1 MASGSPEELK
11 EMMQM
16 KAELRLVVLG
26 TREQTDT
33 ILQEIEGI
41 ESYEIEEAEEADS
54 VKIRLDIAG
63 NQDIRKELSMAL
75 SGAGLPILSMN
86 RTEKSLED
94 IFLELT
100 DTETEE
106 GGENEKN
113 NAADDITEEK
123 EDTGD
128 VSDL

>member
-1 MASGSPEELK
+1 
-11 EMMQM
+11 MMQM
-16 KAELRLVVLG
+16 KVELRLVVLG
-26 TREQTDT
+26 TNEQTDK
-33 ILQEIEGI
+33 ILQEMEGI
-41 ESYEIEEAEEADS
+41 ESYEIEDAEEADC

-63 NQDIRKELSMAL
+63 NKDIRKELSVAL

-113 NAADDITEEK
+113 NAADDIMEEK
-123 EDTGD
+123 EDAGD